1 MSRLEHPWRL
11 FLVVAAMGMGLTSA
25 PALAHDP
32 AHVDLQGVWMAFAT
46 VPSGRLG
53 ALSPELTQA
62 GKDAVQKFMDENGGK
77 DMPEA
82 GWYCVG
88 TGMPYIMTNL
98 ASYPIEIVQKPGELY
113 MMSELEQQLRRVFLD
128 GRQVPENYPRTRTGY
143 SIGHWEGDT
152 LVVETSNFKDWPL
165 GSAPRSESAKI
176 TERFT
181 LTTKDKVSAKPTA
194 FTSTIPALNDKV
206 LIDHL
211 TIEDSQYYAKPLE
224 VDVYYQTVSDKDTL
238 EYDCTVDLWQRAI
251 EDVKASE
258 KKN

>member
-1 MSRLEHPWRL
+1 MSGYETRCRHVL
-11 FLVVAAMGMGLTSA
+11 AACAGVLALASA

-46 VPSGRLG
+46 EPSGRLG
-53 ALSPELTQA
+53 ALSPDLTQA
-62 GKDAVQKFMDENGGK
+62 GKDAVKAFLDANGGK

-88 TGMPYIMTNL
+88 TGMPYVMTNL

-128 GRQVPENYPRTRTGY
+128 GRQVPENYPRTRIGY

-165 GSAPRSESAKI
+165 GSAPRSESARI

-181 LTTKDKVSAKPTA
+181 ITTKDKISAKPSA
-194 FTSTIPALNDKV
+194 FTSTIPALNDKI
-206 LIDHL
+206 LIDHM
-211 TIEDSQYYAKPLE
+211 TIEDSQYYTKPLE
-224 VDVYYQTVSDKDTL
+224 VTVYYQTVSDKDTL

-251 EDVKASE
+251 EDVKASK